1 MSDQNLTPEVATQVN
16 ATYTAMLNNFR
27 KITSWLKHG
36 TASEHK
42 LPDVV
47 LNFLT
52 KVDGIEQTQAE
63 QVGKLDTLATI
74 VDGYEATIRKLEDAN
89 TLLVNAL
96 EEVYNV
102 LREQSELIDTLTT
115 KLEDLANT
123 APADTPADTPKK
135 RTKKAP
141 AEVQAEPIAT
151 QAPAEVQAEPIATQ
165 APAEVQAEPIA
176 TQAPADTP
184 KDKVQVTAEAVNAGD
199 VSPEGFTQIDNIIN
213 GLFASVSAPQAPSVS
228 DLDEL

>member
-63 QVGKLDTLATI
+63 QVGKLDTLADI
-74 VDGYEATIRKLEDAN
+74 VDGYENVIRKLEDTN
-89 TLLVNAL
+89 TLLVNAMQ
-96 EEVYNV
+96 
-102 LREQSELIDTLTT
+102 EQGELIATLTT
-115 KLEDLANT
+115 KLESVLANT
-123 APADTPADTPKK
+123 PADAPADAPKK
-135 RTKKAP
+135 RTKKAQE
-141 AEVQAEPIAT
+141 AVQVEPT
-151 QAPAEVQAEPIATQ
+151 
-165 APAEVQAEPIA
+165 
-176 TQAPADTP
+176 PADTP
-184 KDKVQVTAEAVNAGD
+184 KDKVQVTAAAVDAGD
-199 VSPEGFTQIDNIIN
+199 VSPEGFAQIDGIID
-213 GLFASVSAPQAPSVS
+213 GLFAGVSTPQASPVAPVAQSVS

>member
-42 LPDVV
+42 LPAVV

-63 QVGKLDTLATI
+63 QVGKLDTLADI
-74 VDGYEATIRKLEDAN
+74 VDGYEATIRKLEDTN
-89 TLLVNAL
+89 TLLVNTL
-96 EEVYNV
+96 Q
-102 LREQSELIDTLTT
+102 EQGELIVTLTT
-115 KLEDLANT
+115 KLEGVLAT
-123 APADTPADTPKK
+123 PPADTPADTPANATKK
-135 RTKKAP
+135 RTKKAQE
-141 AEVQAEPIAT
+141 AVQAETTPT
-151 QAPAEVQAEPIATQ
+151 E
-165 APAEVQAEPIA
+165 
-176 TQAPADTP
+176 APADTP

-199 VSPEGFTQIDNIIN
+199 VSPDGFAQIDNIIG
-213 GLFASVSAPQAPSVS
+213 GLFACVSTPQAASVA
-228 DLDEL
+228 DLEEI

>member
-63 QVGKLDTLATI
+63 QVGKLDTLADI
-74 VDGYEATIRKLEDAN
+74 VDGYEATIRKLEDTN
-89 TLLVNAL
+89 TLVVNAL
-96 EEVYNV
+96 Q
-102 LREQSELIDTLTT
+102 EQGRLIADLTA

-135 RTKKAP
+135 RTKKAQ
-141 AEVQAEPIAT
+141 AEVQAEPVAT
-151 QAPAEVQAEPIATQ
+151 E
-165 APAEVQAEPIA
+165 
-176 TQAPADTP
+176 APADTP

-199 VSPEGFTQIDNIIN
+199 VSPEGFAQIDNIIG

>member
-63 QVGKLDTLATI
+63 QVGKLDTLADI
-74 VDGYEATIRKLEDAN
+74 VDGYEDVIRKLEDTN
-89 TLLVNAL
+89 TLVVNA
-96 EEVYNV
+96 VQ
-102 LREQSELIDTLTT
+102 EQGKLIADLTA

-123 APADTPADTPKK
+123 APADTPADTSKK
-135 RTKKAP
+135 RTKKAQ
-141 AEVQAEPIAT
+141 AEVQVEPVAT
-151 QAPAEVQAEPIATQ
+151 E
-165 APAEVQAEPIA
+165 
-176 TQAPADTP
+176 APADTP

-199 VSPEGFTQIDNIIN
+199 VSPEGFAQIDSIID
-213 GLFASVSAPQAPSVS
+213 GLFAGVSIPQAPSVS

>member
-63 QVGKLDTLATI
+63 QVGKLDTLADI
-74 VDGYEATIRKLEDAN
+74 VDGYEATIRKLEDTN
-89 TLLVNAL
+89 TLLVNTL
-96 EEVYNV
+96 Q
-102 LREQSELIDTLTT
+102 EQGELIVTLTT
-115 KLEDLANT
+115 KLEGVLAT
-123 APADTPADTPKK
+123 SPADTPADTPANATKK
-135 RTKKAP
+135 RTKKAQE
-141 AEVQAEPIAT
+141 AVQAETTPT
-151 QAPAEVQAEPIATQ
+151 G
-165 APAEVQAEPIA
+165 
-176 TQAPADTP
+176 APADTH

-199 VSPEGFTQIDNIIN
+199 VSPEG
-213 GLFASVSAPQAPSVS
+213 SAPS
-228 DLDEL
+228 

>member
-63 QVGKLDTLATI
+63 QVGKLDTLADI
-74 VDGYEATIRKLEDAN
+74 VDGYEATIRKLEDTN
-89 TLLVNAL
+89 TLVVNAL
-96 EEVYNV
+96 Q
-102 LREQSELIDTLTT
+102 EQGKLIADLTA

-135 RTKKAP
+135 RTKKAQ
-141 AEVQAEPIAT
+141 AEVQAEPVAT
-151 QAPAEVQAEPIATQ
+151 E
-165 APAEVQAEPIA
+165 
-176 TQAPADTP
+176 APADAP

-199 VSPEGFTQIDNIIN
+199 VSPEGFAQIDNIIG
-213 GLFASVSAPQAPSVS
+213 GLFASVSAPQAVSVPA
-228 DLDEL
+228 LDEF

>member
-1 MSDQNLTPEVATQVN
+1 MSDQNLTPEVAQQVN
-16 ATYTAMLNNFR
+16 ATYPAMLNNFR
-27 KITSWLKHG
+27 KITSWLKYG

-63 QVGKLDTLATI
+63 QVGKLNTLADM
-74 VDGYEATIRKLEDAN
+74 VEGYENVIRKLEDTN
-89 TLLVNAL
+89 TLLVNA
-96 EEVYNV
+96 VQ
-102 LREQSELIDTLTT
+102 EQGKLIADLTA

-123 APADTPADTPKK
+123 APADAPKK
-135 RTKKAP
+135 RTKKAQT
-141 AEVQAEPIAT
+141 EVQAEPVAT
-151 QAPAEVQAEPIATQ
+151 EA
-165 APAEVQAEPIA
+165 
-176 TQAPADTP
+176 P

-199 VSPEGFTQIDNIIN
+199 VSPEGFAQIDSLID
-213 GLFASVSAPQAPSVS
+213 GLFAGVSTPQPTPQTAPVAPSVS

>member
-63 QVGKLDTLATI
+63 QVGKLDTLADI
-74 VDGYEATIRKLEDAN
+74 VDGYEDTIRKLENTN
-89 TLLVNAL
+89 TLLVNTL
-96 EEVYNV
+96 Q
-102 LREQSELIDTLTT
+102 EQGELIVTLTT
-115 KLEDLANT
+115 KLEGVLAT
-123 APADTPADTPKK
+123 SPADTPADTPANATKK
-135 RTKKAP
+135 RTKKAQE
-141 AEVQAEPIAT
+141 AVQAETTPT
-151 QAPAEVQAEPIATQ
+151 E
-165 APAEVQAEPIA
+165 
-176 TQAPADTP
+176 APADTP

-199 VSPEGFTQIDNIIN
+199 VSPEGFAQIDNIIS
-213 GLFASVSAPQAPSVS
+213 GLFASVSAPQAASVA
-228 DLDEL
+228 DLEEI

>member
-16 ATYTAMLNNFR
+16 TTYTAMLNNFR

-63 QVGKLDTLATI
+63 QVGKLDTLADI
-74 VDGYEATIRKLEDAN
+74 VDGYEGVIRKLEDTN
-89 TLLVNAL
+89 SLVVNAL
-96 EEVYNV
+96 QEQGKLIADLTATLEGV
-102 LREQSELIDTLTT
+102 LATS
-115 KLEDLANT
+115 
-123 APADTPADTPKK
+123 PATSPADTPKK
-135 RTKKAP
+135 RTKKAQ
-141 AEVQAEPIAT
+141 EVVQAETTPT
-151 QAPAEVQAEPIATQ
+151 E
-165 APAEVQAEPIA
+165 
-176 TQAPADTP
+176 APADTP

-199 VSPEGFTQIDNIIN
+199 VSPEGFAQIDNIIG
-213 GLFASVSAPQAPSVS
+213 GLFASVSTPQAASVS

>member
-1 MSDQNLTPEVATQVN
+1 MSDQNLTPEVAAQVN
-16 ATYTAMLNNFR
+16 ATYPAMLNNFR

-74 VDGYEATIRKLEDAN
+74 VDGYEATIRKLEDTN

-96 EEVYNV
+96 Q
-102 LREQSELIDTLTT
+102 EQGELIGTLTT

-135 RTKKAP
+135 RTKKAQ
-141 AEVQAEPIAT
+141 AEVQAEPVAT
-151 QAPAEVQAEPIATQ
+151 E
-165 APAEVQAEPIA
+165 
-176 TQAPADTP
+176 APADTP

-199 VSPEGFTQIDNIIN
+199 VSPEGFTQIDNIIG

>member
-16 ATYTAMLNNFR
+16 ATYPAMLNNFR

-63 QVGKLDTLATI
+63 QVGKLDTLADM
-74 VDGYEATIRKLEDAN
+74 VDGYENVIRKLEDTN
-89 TLLVNAL
+89 TLLVNAMQ
-96 EEVYNV
+96 
-102 LREQSELIDTLTT
+102 EQGALIADLTA

-123 APADTPADTPKK
+123 APADAPADTPKK
-135 RTKKAP
+135 RTKKAQ
-141 AEVQAEPIAT
+141 AEVQAEPVAT
-151 QAPAEVQAEPIATQ
+151 EA
-165 APAEVQAEPIA
+165 
-176 TQAPADTP
+176 P
-184 KDKVQVTAEAVNAGD
+184 KDKVQVTAAAVDAGD
-199 VSPEGFTQIDNIIN
+199 VSPEGFAQIDSIID
-213 GLFASVSAPQAPSVS
+213 GLFAGVSTPVAPQAAPVAASVS

>member
-63 QVGKLDTLATI
+63 QVGKLDTLADI
-74 VDGYEATIRKLEDAN
+74 VDGYEDVIRKLEDTN
-89 TLLVNAL
+89 TLVVNAL
-96 EEVYNV
+96 Q
-102 LREQSELIDTLTT
+102 EQGRLIADLTA

-135 RTKKAP
+135 RTKKAQV
-141 AEVQAEPIAT
+141 EVQAEPVAT
-151 QAPAEVQAEPIATQ
+151 E
-165 APAEVQAEPIA
+165 
-176 TQAPADTP
+176 APADTP

-199 VSPEGFTQIDNIIN
+199 VSPEGFAQIDNIIG

>member
-63 QVGKLDTLATI
+63 QVGKLDTLADI
-74 VDGYEATIRKLEDAN
+74 VDGYEDTIHKLENTN
-89 TLLVNAL
+89 TLLVNA
-96 EEVYNV
+96 VQ
-102 LREQSELIDTLTT
+102 EQGKLIADLTA

-123 APADTPADTPKK
+123 APADAPADAPKK
-135 RTKKAP
+135 RTKKAQ
-141 AEVQAEPIAT
+141 AEVQAEPVAT
-151 QAPAEVQAEPIATQ
+151 EA
-165 APAEVQAEPIA
+165 
-176 TQAPADTP
+176 P
-184 KDKVQVTAEAVNAGD
+184 KDKVQVTAAAVDAGD
-199 VSPEGFTQIDNIIN
+199 VSPEGFAQIDNIIG
-213 GLFASVSAPQAPSVS
+213 GLFASVSAPVAPSMS
-228 DLDEL
+228 DLEEI

>member
-16 ATYTAMLNNFR
+16 ATYPAMLTNFR

-42 LPDVV
+42 LPEVV

-63 QVGKLDTLATI
+63 QVGKLDTLADM
-74 VDGYEATIRKLEDAN
+74 VEGYENVIRKLEDTN
-89 TLLVNAL
+89 ILLVNA
-96 EEVYNV
+96 VQ
-102 LREQSELIDTLTT
+102 EQGKVIADLTA

-123 APADTPADTPKK
+123 APADAPKK
-135 RTKKAP
+135 RTKKAQ
-141 AEVQAEPIAT
+141 AEVQAESVAT
-151 QAPAEVQAEPIATQ
+151 EA
-165 APAEVQAEPIA
+165 
-176 TQAPADTP
+176 P
-184 KDKVQVTAEAVNAGD
+184 KDKVQVTAAAVDAGD
-199 VSPEGFTQIDNIIN
+199 VSPEGFAQIDSIID
-213 GLFASVSAPQAPSVS
+213 GLFAGVSTPVAPSVS

>member
-16 ATYTAMLNNFR
+16 ATYTSMLNNFR

-63 QVGKLDTLATI
+63 QVGKLDTLADI
-74 VDGYEATIRKLEDAN
+74 VDGYEATICKLEDTN
-89 TLLVNAL
+89 TLLVNTLQA
-96 EEVYNV
+96 
-102 LREQSELIDTLTT
+102 QGKLIATLTT
-115 KLEDLANT
+115 KLEGVLAASPAD
-123 APADTPADTPKK
+123 APANTPADAPANATKK
-135 RTKKAP
+135 RTKKAQE
-141 AEVQAEPIAT
+141 AVQAETTPT
-151 QAPAEVQAEPIATQ
+151 E
-165 APAEVQAEPIA
+165 
-176 TQAPADTP
+176 APADTP

-199 VSPEGFTQIDNIIN
+199 VSPEGFAQIDNIID
-213 GLFASVSAPQAPSVS
+213 GLFAGVSAPQAAPVAPVAAVVAVAAGVA
-228 DLDEL
+228 DLEEI

>member
-1 MSDQNLTPEVATQVN
+1 MSDQNLTTEVATQVN

-63 QVGKLDTLATI
+63 QVGKLDTLADM
-74 VDGYEATIRKLEDAN
+74 VEGYENVIRKLEDTN
-89 TLLVNAL
+89 TLLVNAMQ
-96 EEVYNV
+96 
-102 LREQSELIDTLTT
+102 EQGELIATLTAN
-115 KLEDLANT
+115 LEGLTTT
-123 APADTPADTPKK
+123 APADTPKK
-135 RTKKAP
+135 RTKKAQ
-141 AEVQAEPIAT
+141 AEVQAELVAT
-151 QAPAEVQAEPIATQ
+151 EA
-165 APAEVQAEPIA
+165 
-176 TQAPADTP
+176 P
-184 KDKVQVTAEAVNAGD
+184 KDKVQVTAAAVDAGD
-199 VSPEGFTQIDNIIN
+199 VSPEGFAQIDSIID
-213 GLFASVSAPQAPSVS
+213 GLFSSVSAPVAPQAAPVAPQAAPVAQSVS

>member
-63 QVGKLDTLATI
+63 QVGKLDTLADI
-74 VDGYEATIRKLEDAN
+74 VDGYEDTIRKLEGTN
-89 TLLVNAL
+89 TLLVNTL
-96 EEVYNV
+96 Q
-102 LREQSELIDTLTT
+102 EQGELIVALTT
-115 KLEDLANT
+115 KLEGVLAT
-123 APADTPADTPKK
+123 SPAGTPDGTPADTPANATKK
-135 RTKKAP
+135 RTKKAQE
-141 AEVQAEPIAT
+141 AVQAETTPT
-151 QAPAEVQAEPIATQ
+151 ET
-165 APAEVQAEPIA
+165 
-176 TQAPADTP
+176 PADTP

-199 VSPEGFTQIDNIIN
+199 VSPEGFAQIDNIIG
-213 GLFASVSAPQAPSVS
+213 GLFASVSAPQAASVA
-228 DLDEL
+228 DLEEI

>member
-63 QVGKLDTLATI
+63 QVGKLDTLADI
-74 VDGYEATIRKLEDAN
+74 VDGYEATIRKLEDTN
-89 TLLVNAL
+89 SLVVNAL
-96 EEVYNV
+96 Q
-102 LREQSELIDTLTT
+102 EQGRLIADLTA

-123 APADTPADTPKK
+123 APADAPADAPKK
-135 RTKKAP
+135 RTKKAQ
-141 AEVQAEPIAT
+141 AEVQAEPVAT
-151 QAPAEVQAEPIATQ
+151 E
-165 APAEVQAEPIA
+165 
-176 TQAPADTP
+176 APADTP

-199 VSPEGFTQIDNIIN
+199 VSPEGFAQIDNIIG
-213 GLFASVSAPQAPSVS
+213 GLFASVSAPQAASVA
-228 DLDEL
+228 DLEEI